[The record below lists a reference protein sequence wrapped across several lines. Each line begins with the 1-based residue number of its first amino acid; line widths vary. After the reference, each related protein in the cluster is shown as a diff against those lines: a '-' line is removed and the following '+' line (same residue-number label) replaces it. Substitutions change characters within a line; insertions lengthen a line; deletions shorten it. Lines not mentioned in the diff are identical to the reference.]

1 MQMYRIHLVPSLI
14 PDLSRRDKNCKISN
28 LHKISAGNVIE
39 KANMEKE
46 YWNINE
52 FLTILI

>member
-1 MQMYRIHLVPSLI
+1 MYRIHLVPSLI

-28 LHKISAGNVIE
+28 LHKICTGNVIE

>member
-1 MQMYRIHLVPSLI
+1 MCRIHLVPSLI
-14 PDLSRRDKNCKISN
+14 TDLSRRDKNCKISN
-28 LHKISAGNVIE
+28 LHKICADNVIE
-39 KANMEKE
+39 KASMEKE